1 MNRTMDNKIAI
12 ISGGAG
18 GLGKETALQ
27 FAIEG
32 AMVAILDYNIE
43 GALGASKE
51 INEKLGK
58 EVCFAYEVDI
68 RNEEDIKK
76 VIAQIVSTF
85 DTIDV
90 LVNCAGIARGMNQ
103 KAPDGSWLPM
113 EDVSLEDF
121 EKVISINLTGTFYSR
136 SM

>member
-32 AMVAILDYNIE
+32 AIVAILDYNIE